1 MLRPPSRWK
10 KRRGHVAEAPV
21 FQFQTAIFSIDRRL
35 GGIAL
40 FIVKDARVVKIDG
53 VAPRPENIKSG
64 RYLLFRK
71 PMLVSQGKPAG
82 EARLFID
89 FVLSP
94 EGQKIVKRMGYIP
107 ISD

>member
-1 MLRPPSRWK
+1 MQPS
-10 KRRGHVAEAPV
+10 
-21 FQFQTAIFSIDRRL
+21 FDRRL

-40 FIVKDARVVKIDG
+40 FIVKDARVVKIDE

-64 RYLLFRK
+64 RYLLSRT
-71 PMLVSQGKPAG
+71 PMLVSRGKPAG
-82 EARLFID
+82 EARQFID

-94 EGQKIVKRMGYIP
+94 EGQKIVARMGCIP